1 MEQSD
6 RKRWIEL
13 SQRAFARCCYTYSE
27 FLSLAEQEE
36 LSRLPL
42 GPGSAPLRFWGGFE
56 EAERKLACFGSP
68 ELCGYEEL
76 PPLSYLE
83 IAPVAERFADSLSHR
98 DFLGALL
105 SLGLRRSVLG
115 DILIQQN
122 RGYLIC
128 LEHIAGFIQE
138 QLCQVRHTTVCCRPV
153 EQLPEAAVTLP
164 EPVPIL
170 LASERLDALVA
181 AVYHLSRSA
190 SQQLICQ
197 GRVALNDRE
206 AQSANA
212 VLRPGDRVSVRGKG
226 RFIYEGIDAST
237 RKGRLRV
244 MVRIF

>member
-1 MEQSD
+1 ME
-6 RKRWIEL
+6 
-13 SQRAFARCCYTYSE
+13 E
-27 FLSLAEQEE
+27 FERLCHDEYQTVRLFLVRLCGDAALAEELTQETFYQAMRGWKKFRGQCAA
-36 LSRLPL
+36 ST
-42 GPGSAPLRFWGGFE
+42 W
-56 EAERKLACFGSP
+56 
-68 ELCGYEEL
+68 LCGIAKRQFFQYCRK
-76 PPLSYLE
+76 PRPL
-83 IAPVAERFADSLSHR
+83 
-98 DFLGALL
+98 
-105 SLGLRRSVLG
+105 
-115 DILIQQN
+115 
-122 RGYLIC
+122 
-128 LEHIAGFIQE
+128 
-138 QLCQVRHTTVCCRPV
+138 PV

-212 VLRPGDRVSVRGKG
+212 VLRPGDSVSVRGKG